1 MDAFKEDIIELRNFK
16 SKHKLKEMI
25 VHFHESNMDNNP
37 CWMYIADAME
47 KLIIGSKLSYMLGGS
62 DFETDLFPLITTNSL
77 YLIELK
83 NDGSE
88 SLKQIEYY
96 KKRVLEIK
104 GKLASKNFLE
114 KAPVDIIELE
124 KKRLSDFE
132 KRWERASIGYMFT

>member
-1 MDAFKEDIIELRNFK
+1 MDAFQEDIIELRNFK
-16 SKHKLKEMI
+16 SKHQLKEMI
-25 VHFHESNMDNNP
+25 VHFHESNMHNSP
-37 CWMYIADAME
+37 YWMCVAYAME
-47 KLIIGSKLSYMLGGS
+47 KLIIGSKLSYMLGDS
-62 DFETDLFPLITTNSL
+62 DFENDLFPVVTKNSL

-104 GKLASKNFLE
+104 GKLASKNFSE
-114 KAPVDIIELE
+114 KAPSDIIELE